1 MGYIRQEQLPK
12 LKEYK
17 YSGTFVDASR
27 DAKS

>member
-17 YSGTFVDASR
+17 YSCKCKDTATR
-27 DAKS
+27 RAQ